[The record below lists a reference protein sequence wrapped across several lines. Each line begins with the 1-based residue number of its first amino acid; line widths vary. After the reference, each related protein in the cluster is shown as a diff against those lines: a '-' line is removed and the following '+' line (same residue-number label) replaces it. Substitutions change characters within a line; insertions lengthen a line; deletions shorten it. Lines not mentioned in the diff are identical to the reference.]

1 MFSKTLIVAA
11 IASLVAAAPTPA
23 GAPASKRSND
33 SYGNMATYYDAET
46 GAAGACGN
54 MLSNNDRFVAVG
66 FNSPLECGQWLGF
79 NVNGKTSY
87 GYVADKCESLS
98 NFFNLAYLTILQVPH
113 VQTTTTTCLQH
124 SSTNSPTKVQVSL
137 TTSGL
142 GNWTSKKLQLIK

>member
-87 GYVADKCESLS
+87 GYVADKCKSLS
-98 NFFNLAYLTILQVPH
+98 NFNLAYLTKVTGAACADNH
-113 VQTTTTTCLQH
+113 YDM
-124 SSTNSPTKVQVSL
+124 SPTLFKEFADESAGVVNNIWAWEL
-137 TTSGL
+137 DF
-142 GNWTSKKLQLIK
+142 

>member
-33 SYGNMATYYDAET
+33 SHGNMATYYDAET

-87 GYVADKCESLS
+87 GYVADKCAACAD
-98 NFFNLAYLTILQVPH
+98 NHYDM
-113 VQTTTTTCLQH
+113 
-124 SSTNSPTKVQVSL
+124 SPTLFNEFADQSAGVVNNIWAWEL
-137 TTSGL
+137 DF
-142 GNWTSKKLQLIK
+142 